1 MAAQS
6 SLGRQIAEIV
16 AALKG
21 QGVPFALIGGLALSA
36 HKVVRATSDVDL
48 LAPAARAGEVD
59 AIAAKLGYRCLHR
72 TEGLANY
79 VRADERL
86 DLLWASRPPALRL
99 LSGAMPHA
107 TSFGELAVVSAEGL
121 IGFKLQALVNE
132 PRRTQDLEDIRALL
146 RANWGALNLTELR
159 EYFRLFDREAML
171 KTLLDQVEASGV
183 RDEAG
188 AYSDPYAR
196 LDDLMCVIEELCP
209 AWPDRPVWA
218 GSGAGQYLL

>member
-16 AALKG
+16 AALKR

-72 TEGLANY
+72 NEGLADY
-79 VRADERL
+79 ARADERL
-86 DLLWASRPPALRL
+86 DLVWASRPPALRL
-99 LSGAMPHA
+99 LSGARPHA
-107 TSFGELAVVSAEGL
+107 TSFGELPVVSVEGL
-121 IGFKLQALVNE
+121 IGLKLQALVNE

-146 RANWGALNLTELR
+146 RANHGALNLPELQ
-159 EYFRLFDREAML
+159 EYFRLLDREAML
-171 KTLLDQVEASGV
+171 KMLLDPARAPGV
-183 RDEAG
+183 RDEPGEYA
-188 AYSDPYAR
+188 DPYGR
-196 LDDLMCVIEELCP
+196 LDDLMRVIEELCP
-209 AWPDRPVWA
+209 VWPDKPV
-218 GSGAGQYLL
+218 GVGGQYLL

>member
-16 AALKG
+16 AALNR

-59 AIAAKLGYRCLHR
+59 AIVEKLGYRCLHR
-72 TEGLANY
+72 NEGLVNY

-86 DLLWASRPPALRL
+86 DLLWASRAPALRL
-99 LSGAMPHA
+99 LSCAMPHA
-107 TSFGELAVVSAEGL
+107 TPFGELPVVSAEGL
-121 IGFKLQALVNE
+121 IGFKLQALVNQ
-132 PRRTQDLEDIRALL
+132 PSRTQDLEDIRALL
-146 RANWGALNLTELR
+146 KANRGAPNLAELR
-159 EYFRLFDREAML
+159 EYFRLFDREPML
-171 KTLLDQVEASGV
+171 KTLLDQAGAAGV
-183 RDEAG
+183 RDEPGVYA
-188 AYSDPYAR
+188 DPYAR

-209 AWPDRPVWA
+209 VWPDKPEAAVA
-218 GSGAGQYLL
+218 GGQYLL